1 MTNRKLKT
9 LAAKLA
15 EVCWDGGSLDGG
27 ELQELLVEADVLVG
41 VVVNE
46 PCGPNCRCNAYEVAP
61 PWICYRLAEAV
72 QMSDAALNADKAST
86 SRSAS

>member
-27 ELQELLVEADVLVG
+27 ELQELLVDADVLVG
-41 VVVNE
+41 VVASE
-46 PCGPNCRCNAYEVAP
+46 PCGPICRCRECDAVAP
-61 PWICYRLAEAV
+61 PWICYRLAEAF
-72 QMSDAALNADKAST
+72 K
-86 SRSAS
+86 